1 LKDEFGASR
10 FLSKSGTTGV
20 LLIQQ
25 YYVRT
30 DSDAVALVAFDL
42 EDNNHCRMDIA
53 VTGGPGFDMGTWGS
67 TMGKIRKFIE
77 GFAAQN
83 SLKLKDTDSQ
93 LRGSSS
99 ELYGPT
105 PESFLKKCIK
115 CGKRI
120 PLASEECKYCGARQP
135 DTKCRW
141 RLVSEVTSAP
151 CKEDRDVGI

>member
-1 LKDEFGASR
+1 MIFNAIMIEGDKILTLVDALKDEFPASR

-25 YYVRT
+25 YYIRI
-30 DSDAVALVAFDL
+30 DSDVVAIVAFDL

-67 TMGKIRKFIE
+67 TMEKISNFIK

-83 SLKLKDTDSQ
+83 GLKLRDTDSQ
-93 LRGSSS
+93 FRGTSS

-105 PESFLKKCIK
+105 PESFLKECVK

-120 PLASEECKYCGARQP
+120 PIASEECKYCGARQP
-135 DTKCRW
+135 HT
-141 RLVSEVTSAP
+141 E
-151 CKEDRDVGI
+151 